1 MADTLTLGSLFDGSG
16 GFPLSAQILGIKPVW
31 ASEIEPFPCRV
42 TEVRFPEMEHFGDV
56 SKLDGATLPPVD
68 ILTLGSPC
76 QDLSIAGTRKGLQ
89 GSRSSLFYEAMRVVK
104 EMRLK
109 TNGNYPRFV
118 VWENVTG
125 ALTSNAGADFQAVV
139 ETFCKTADEKLSV
152 PRPCKWTGAGDVV
165 ADNFSFCWRVLNAQY
180 WGVPQR
186 RRRIYAVA
194 DFGSERAREILL
206 NRNSVCVNFKES
218 QHAWQTSART
228 TASSTASPSEDVTCF
243 DVRLSSLNTKNVR
256 NKVYETSTS
265 RTLNTGAN
273 SPTSNQGALCIVEKN
288 KCFATSKNSFH
299 TSVQS
304 DVADTLVAT
313 DYKDPPRV
321 SVERDEYRIRK
332 LTPRECARLQG
343 FPAWWCDG
351 LEDKSP
357 TQSEI
362 KKWREIFAE
371 HARVQGRCRTSKTD
385 AEIKRWLLNPQSD
398 TAEYKMWGNGV
409 ALPCVLF
416 VLEGIQKLV
425 QK

>member
-1 MADTLTLGSLFDGSG
+1 MADKLTLGSFFDGSG
-16 GFPLSAQILGIKPVW
+16 GFPLAAQILGIEPVW

-42 TEVRFPEMEHFGDV
+42 TELRFPNMQHFGDV
-56 SKLDGATLPPVD
+56 SKLDGACLPPVD

-76 QDLSIAGTRKGLQ
+76 QDLSIAGNRAGLE
-89 GSRSSLFYEAMRVVK
+89 GSRSGLFFEAMRVVK

-125 ALTSNAGADFQAVV
+125 ALTSNAGADFQTVV

-152 PRPCKWTGAGDVV
+152 PRPNKWTGAGEVV
-165 ADNFSFCWRVLNAQY
+165 GHNFSFVWRVLNAQY

-186 RRRIYAVA
+186 RRRIFAVA
-194 DFGSERAREILL
+194 DFGSRRAREILL

-218 QHAWQTSART
+218 QLAWQNATCS
-228 TASSTASPSEDVTCF
+228 ASSGTGDASEDVMCY

-256 NKVYETSTS
+256 NKVYETTTS
-265 RTLNTGAN
+265 RTLSTGAN
-273 SPTSNQGALCIVEKN
+273 SPTCNQGALCIVEKN
-288 KCFATSKNSFH
+288 RCFTTSKNSFH
-299 TSVQS
+299 ASVKS

-321 SVERDEYRIRK
+321 SQERDEYRIRK
-332 LTPRECARLQG
+332 LTPLECARLQG

-351 LEDKSP
+351 LDDANPSM
-357 TQSEI
+357 SEI
-362 KKWREIFAE
+362 NKWREIFTE
-371 HARVQGRCRTSKTD
+371 HACAQNKSKTNKTD
-385 AEIKRWLLNPQSD
+385 AEIKRWLANPRSD

-416 VLEGIQKLV
+416 VLEGIKKLV
-425 QK
+425 EK